1 MKDADLN
8 RAVAHATGESVST
21 IKQLGLQLDKPAIHD
36 EPSPDDLAPY
46 LLDWDTIEAE
56 RLATFAACS
65 AVIPAVKQPRF
76 SIPMQPCES

>member
-21 IKQLGLQLDKPAIHD
+21 IKHLGFQLDETVID
-36 EPSPDDLAPY
+36 REPNSEDLAPY

-65 AVIPAVKQPRF
+65 AVIPAVKHPRF